1 MRIRIG
7 RFLRVTLAGVLSA
20 GVLACSPG
28 SALAQISPQNLV
40 VEVIA
45 LRYRTAQELIPILQP
60 MVGRE
65 GSLSG
70 LQSQLIVRTT
80 PANLEDIKRI
90 LASVDVMPRQLLIT
104 VRQDADITNER
115 SGATVSGSVGGE
127 HGRVTVPGSPNTR
140 GGNVVLRE
148 GDNRARVHVIEGR
161 SNEVDRNAQSVR
173 VMEGREAF
181 VRIGQSVPVRGR
193 EVRRTMVGGQ
203 VVEQV
208 VDTTHYRDMSTG
220 FYVLPRVSG
229 DRVTLDISPQRETP
243 SHQVPGAVSVQGVV
257 TTVSGPLGDWIEIGG
272 IGQDSS
278 GQRTVLLGQSASS
291 TRDVRRVQVRV
302 EEAR

>member
-7 RFLRVTLAGVLSA
+7 RYLRATLAGVLSA
-20 GVLACSPG
+20 GVLTCSAG
-28 SALAQISPQNLV
+28 SALAQISPQSLV
-40 VEVIA
+40 VEVIS

-60 MVGRE
+60 MVSRE

-115 SGATVSGSVGGE
+115 SGATVSGSVDGE

-257 TTVSGPLGDWIEIGG
+257 TTVSGQLGDWIEIGG

-278 GQRTVLLGQSASS
+278 GQRTVLLGQAASS

>member
-7 RFLRVTLAGVLSA
+7 RFLRATLAGVLSA
-20 GVLACSPG
+20 GALACSAG

-40 VEVIA
+40 VEVIS

-60 MVGRE
+60 MVARE

-203 VVEQV
+203 MVEQV

-257 TTVSGPLGDWIEIGG
+257 TTVSGQLGDWIEIGG

-278 GQRTVLLGQSASS
+278 GQRTVLLGQSTSS